1 MPRLSHLSQFGL
13 FLFTVGTIYF
23 TVIPLCQKA
32 LLEEAI
38 AKKEMELKETTAA
51 LVKKEEALLRAQVD
65 LDAKVVALEA
75 AKKSLIRAE
84 VKT

>member
-1 MPRLSHLSQFGL
+1 
-13 FLFTVGTIYF
+13 
-23 TVIPLCQKA
+23 
-32 LLEEAI
+32 
-38 AKKEMELKETTAA
+38 MELKETTAA

-84 VKT
+84 VKTYTQT

>member
-1 MPRLSHLSQFGL
+1 M
-13 FLFTVGTIYF
+13 
-23 TVIPLCQKA
+23 IPLYQKA

-38 AKKEMELKETTAA
+38 AKKEIELKETTAA

-65 LDAKVVALEA
+65 LDAKVAALEA